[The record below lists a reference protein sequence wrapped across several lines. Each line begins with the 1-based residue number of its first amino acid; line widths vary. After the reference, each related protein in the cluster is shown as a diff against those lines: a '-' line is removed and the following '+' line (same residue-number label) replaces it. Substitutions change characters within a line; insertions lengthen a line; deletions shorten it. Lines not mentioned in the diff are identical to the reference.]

1 MKGLILSGG
10 TGSRLRPI
18 TFTRAKQLVPVGNV
32 PIIHFGIKAIKNA
45 GITDIGIVVGDT
57 RHEIME
63 VLKDGSQFGVKFT
76 YIYQEQ
82 PLGLA
87 HAVKV
92 SRDFL
97 KDDSFVM
104 YLGDNLILSGINSL
118 VDEFSKKGPDALL
131 LLSHVKDPQ
140 RFGVAE
146 LEGDRIV
153 MLEEKPEHPK
163 SDLALVGVY
172 MFNRN
177 IFNAIDNITPSARG
191 ELEITDAIQ
200 YLIDQDGT
208 VLSHIVS
215 GWWKDT
221 GKLQD
226 MLEANRMYLDTVES
240 SMKGEV
246 INSKVEHRVVVGN
259 NSTIKDSTVRGPV
272 VIGDNCFI
280 EDSFI
285 GPFTSVGDNVNIKNS
300 EIENSII
307 MEHCKIIDIEASIT
321 DSLLGKMAQVRRSSE
336 KPKRHRLMIGE
347 MSSVEII

>member
-18 TFTRAKQLVPVGNV
+18 TYTRAKQLVPVGNI
-32 PIIHFGIKAIKNA
+32 PIIYFGIRAIRDA

-63 VLKDGSQFGVKFT
+63 ILKDGSQFGVSFT

-92 SRDFL
+92 SKDFL

-104 YLGDNLILSGINSL
+104 YLGDNLILSGIKSL
-118 VDEFSKKGPDALL
+118 VSEFSEKKPDATL

-146 LEGDRIV
+146 LSGDRIIS
-153 MLEEKPEHPK
+153 LEEKPEHPK

-172 MFNRN
+172 MFNKK
-177 IFNAIDNITPSARG
+177 IFNAIENIKPSKRG

-200 YLIDQDGT
+200 FLIDEKGT

-226 MLEANRMYLDTVES
+226 MLEANRMYLDTIES
-240 SMKGEV
+240 KIDGEIIQSKIEHKV
-246 INSKVEHRVVVGN
+246 IIGH
-259 NSTIKDSTVRGPV
+259 NSTIKDSTIRGPV

-285 GPFTSVGDNVNIKNS
+285 GPFTSVGDHVNICNS
-300 EIENSII
+300 EVENSII
-307 MEHCKIIDIEASIT
+307 MEQCRILDIETCIT
-321 DSLLGKMAQVRRSSE
+321 DSLLGKMAQVKKTND
-336 KPKRHRLMIGE
+336 KPRRHRLMIGE
-347 MSSVEII
+347 MSSIEIL

>member
-18 TFTRAKQLVPVGNV
+18 TYTRAKQLVPVGNV
-32 PIIHFGIKAIKNA
+32 PIIHFGINAIRDA

-57 RHEIME
+57 RNEIME
-63 VLKDGSQFGVKFT
+63 SLEDGSKFGVKFT
-76 YIYQEQ
+76 YIYQER

-97 KDDSFVM
+97 GDDPFVM

-118 VDEFSKKGPDALL
+118 VEEFQRAEPDALL
-131 LLSHVKDPQ
+131 LLSRVKDPQ

-146 LEGDRIV
+146 LSGSRIIS
-153 MLEEKPEHPK
+153 LEEKPEHPR

-172 MFNRN
+172 MFNNR
-177 IFNAIDNITPSARG
+177 IFNAIDNIKPSARN

-200 YLIDQDGT
+200 YLINNNSS
-208 VLSHIVS
+208 VLSHTVS

-226 MLEANRMYLDTVES
+226 MLEANRMYLDTIKTKIE
-240 SMKGEV
+240 GEV
-246 INSKVEHRVVVGN
+246 IESKVEHRVVLGQGSIV
-259 NSTIKDSTVRGPV
+259 KDSTIRGPV
-272 VIGDNCFI
+272 VIGNNCHI

-285 GPFTSVGDNVNIKNS
+285 GPFTSVGDNVRIINS

-307 MEHCKIIDIEASIT
+307 MEQCRIIDIESSIT
-321 DSLLGKMAQVRRSSE
+321 DSLLGKMAQVIRTKD
-336 KPKRHRLMIGE
+336 KPKRHRLMVGE
-347 MSSVEII
+347 MSCIEIF